1 MPRMLGD
8 LYPATNPDDKL
19 DAHDVDE
26 YTKAIQLNTTHSMWD
41 NVEDPSDPSKRVNVL
56 IDPENGG
63 LIYDQYRVASLHK
76 TGFISNIDKML
87 LQSYIDSG
95 TTEVSL
101 KGYIDGLDSKEVV
114 PPPDPTDT
122 KTLAE
127 LREYIVTTV
136 QTLVI
141 FQAQKFLELQ
151 KTAPSSLHD
160 IQQKMARVWSDAY
173 AYDYDTA
180 AQIDA
185 NLKTGLETDGSSYP
199 DDDGHRILPQNMYN
213 SIVNII
219 AGSNPLSK
227 TQLDNIVSK
236 YWVAGAITISDPP
249 TIEEQTKVIEHIW
262 NETGVE
268 KGISFYNEW
277 KDVSPEPE
285 PGPTPTSDLVPEIPS
300 AAPLTGDLA
309 AWVSASANEAD
320 FNAIV
325 NTQHPHQIVTV
336 SFQSGVTNASQNKNV
351 DIHCWQYKNGS
362 WGNGPKYSY
371 TSNCFVGGGYDSS
384 TGTVFGGIYPVNQL
398 NEGTSGLSCR
408 TPAGAFQLGNYTTNT
423 DEVGAFGVDTA
434 WGSTSPKL
442 NYRVINTSNM
452 HWIDADGRA
461 GLPNWYNMFANCDGN
476 RVLIQ
481 YKRTDWDTG
490 VSGGVTDKAGNN
502 YSTNTTPFKYGQFY
516 TVSGLVD
523 DASYTE
529 NLSQYVKSGGAYEH
543 AIVIRFNMPPH
554 VSVPVMPGNAGAGSA
569 YFLHSSTGSNTA
581 GCVSAP
587 DAAIKEMLQWLDR
600 SENPYIFIRLPN

>member
-8 LYPATNPDDKL
+8 LYPATNPDNTL

-41 NVEDPSDPSKRVNVL
+41 NVEDPSDPSKRVNEL

-63 LIYDQYRVASLHK
+63 LIYDQYMVASLHK

-101 KGYIDGLDSKEVV
+101 KGYIDSLDSKEVV

-127 LREYIVTTV
+127 LREYIVTNV

-180 AQIDA
+180 AQIDS
-185 NLKTGLETDGSSYP
+185 NLKAGLETDGSSYP
-199 DDDGHRILPQNMYN
+199 DDDGHRILPQNMYS

-249 TIEEQTKVIEHIW
+249 TVEEQTKVIEHIW

-277 KDVSPEPE
+277 KDASPEPG
-285 PGPTPTSDLVPEIPS
+285 PDPTPTSDLIPEIPS

-309 AWVSASANEAD
+309 DWVDASANKAD

-325 NTQHPHQIVTV
+325 DTQHPHQIITCA
-336 SFQSGVTNASQNKNV
+336 FKSGVTNASETKSV
-351 DIHCWQYKNGS
+351 DLTCWQYSSGS
-362 WGNGPKYSY
+362 WAKVTDMEF
-371 TSNCFVGGGYDSS
+371 TSGCYVGAA
-384 TGTVFGGIYPVNQL
+384 GIYKVSDL
-398 NEGTSGLSCR
+398 GEGVTSEDLSKR

-423 DEVGAFGVDTA
+423 DEVGAFGIDTA
-434 WGSTSPKL
+434 WGSASPKL
-442 NYRVINTSNM
+442 NYRVINTNNM
-452 HWIDADGRA
+452 HWIDAGGRA
-461 GLPNWYNMFANCDGN
+461 GLPNWYNMFTNCDGN

-481 YKRTDWDTG
+481 YKRTDWDSG
-490 VSGGVTDKAGNN
+490 VSGGVTDKAGNK

-516 TVSGLVD
+516 TVSGLND
-523 DASYTE
+523 DSSYTE
-529 NLSQYVKSGGAYEH
+529 NLSEYVKSGGAYEH

-554 VSVPVMPGNAGAGSA
+554 VSVPVMPGNRGAGSA

-587 DAAIKEMLQWLDR
+587 DAAIKKMLQWLDR
-600 SENPYIFIRLPN
+600 SENPYIFIRRPN

>member
-8 LYPATNPDDKL
+8 LYPATNPDNIL
-19 DAHDVDE
+19 DVHDVDE
-26 YTKAIQLNTTHSMWD
+26 YAKAIQLNTTHSMWE
-41 NVEDPSDPSKRVNVL
+41 NVEDPSNPSRRINEL

-63 LIYDQYRVASLHK
+63 LIYDQFIVADLHD

-87 LQSYIDSG
+87 LQSYIASG

-101 KGYIDGLDSKEVV
+101 KGYIDSLDSKEVI

-151 KTAPSSLHD
+151 KTTPSSLHD

-185 NLKTGLETDGSSYP
+185 NLGTGLETDGSSYP
-199 DDDGHRILPQNMYN
+199 EDDGHRILPQNMYN

-249 TIEEQTKVIEHIW
+249 TVEEQTKVIEHIW

-277 KDVSPEPE
+277 KDASPEPG
-285 PGPTPTSDLVPEIPS
+285 PDPTPTSDLVRPIPETVPS
-300 AAPLTGDLA
+300 ISGSELET
-309 AWVSASANEAD
+309 WINQSANSSD
-320 FNAIV
+320 FTTAIA
-325 NTQHPHQIVTV
+325 NQHPHQIITCAFQNGVSNSSATKSVTL
-336 SFQSGVTNASQNKNV
+336 T
-351 DIHCWQYKNGS
+351 CWQYTSGS
-362 WGNGPKYSY
+362 WSKVTGMTYDSGSY
-371 TSNCFVGGGYDSS
+371 VGGA
-384 TGTVFGGIYPVNQL
+384 GIYRVSDL
-398 NEGTSGLSCR
+398 GEGMTSEDRSNR
-408 TPAGAFQLGNYTTNT
+408 TPAGAFQLGNYTTNP
-423 DEVGAFGVDTA
+423 DDVGSFGIDTA
-434 WGSTSPKL
+434 WGSSTPSL

-461 GLPNWYNMFANCDGN
+461 AGLTNWYNMFANCDGN
-476 RVLIQ
+476 RALIQ
-481 YKRTDWDTG
+481 YKRTDWDDG
-490 VSGGVTDKAGNN
+490 VSGGVTDKAGNK

-523 DASYTE
+523 NPRYTE
-529 NLSQYVKSGGAYEH
+529 NLADDVKVSGAYAH
-543 AIVIRFNMPPH
+543 AVVIRFNMPPH
-554 VSVPVMPGNAGAGSA
+554 VQVPVMPGNPGAGSA
-569 YFLHSSTGSNTA
+569 YFLHSSNGGNTA
-581 GCVSAP
+581 GCVSTL
-587 DAAIKEMLQWLDR
+587 DANMIAILKWLKLSD
-600 SENPYIFIRLPN
+600 NPHIFIRLPN